1 MTNPLWISGGSD
13 INDASQDAS
22 GQGNALTGPK
32 LAPSILSA
40 DFARL
45 ADAVAAAEAG
55 GADWIHVDVMDG
67 HFVPNLTFG
76 PKMVADLRAATRLPL
91 DVHLMIER
99 PEDWVARYAEA
110 GSTYVTVHIE
120 ATRDAAGALDAIRK
134 AGARPGITLNPE
146 TDVARLVPYLDRADL
161 VLVMSVHPGF
171 GGQVFIDSAL
181 DKVRAL
187 RAALDARRSTAEL
200 EVDGGIKPENAKDV
214 ARAGA
219 SVLVAGSAVFL
230 DPGGVTA
237 GLAKFRKAVA

>member
-1 MTNPLWISGGSD
+1 
-13 INDASQDAS
+13 
-22 GQGNALTGPK
+22 
-32 LAPSILSA
+32 
-40 DFARL
+40 
-45 ADAVAAAEAG
+45 VAKAEAG

-110 GSTYVTVHIE
+110 GATYVTVHIE
-120 ATRDAAGALDAIRK
+120 AVRDAASALDAIRT

-146 TDVARLVPYLDRADL
+146 TDVSRVAPYVDRADL

-171 GGQVFIDSAL
+171 GGQSFIAAAL

-187 RAALDARRSTAEL
+187 RAALDTAGSAAEL
-200 EVDGGIKPENAKDV
+200 EVDGGIKPDNAKAV
-214 ARAGA
+214 AAAGA

-230 DPGGVTA
+230 DPDGVSA
-237 GLAKFRKAVA
+237 ALAKFRKAIG